1 MFRLSHFNLFHTLYG
16 KKIIYIEHIYLNI
29 KQEKQLTMSMF
40 ILKLVVQRFE
50 FQIFDM
56 EIFT

>member
-16 KKIIYIEHIYLNI
+16 KKIIYIEHIYLNK

>member
-29 KQEKQLTMSMF
+29 KQEKQLTMPMF